1 VKRLSHAIALV
12 LPIAFSAALSAQGP
26 ATETATTVP
35 ALEKFHE
42 VIMPMWHSAY
52 PAKDYA
58 ELRKIAP
65 EVEAG
70 VATIAAAKLPAI
82 LHEKQ
87 SAWDKG
93 IAELEAVAAAYAK
106 AAAGRDDKALL
117 LAAESLHATYEAQGQ
132 IIRPVLP
139 EMNEFHRVLYVV
151 QHTYVPEKKWAEVCK
166 VSGELEAKA
175 EALAKATLP
184 KRAASKTDA
193 FQKAAPQ
200 LVIDAK
206 ALTAACTANQAVAIE
221 QATST
226 LHATY
231 EGLSTIFE

>member
-1 VKRLSHAIALV
+1 VKRLSHALALV
-12 LPIAFSAALSAQGP
+12 LPLAFSAALFAQAP
-26 ATETATTVP
+26 ATEMATTVP

-87 SAWDKG
+87 GAWDKG
-93 IAELEAVAAAYAK
+93 IAELKAAAAAYAK
-106 AAAGRDDKALL
+106 AAAGKDDKALL
-117 LAAESLHATYEAQGQ
+117 LAAENLHATYEAQGQ

-139 EMNEFHRVLYVV
+139 EMNEFHKALYVV
-151 QHTYVPEKKWAEVCK
+151 QHTYVPEKKWADACK

-184 KRAASKTDA
+184 KRAASKADA
-193 FQKAAPQ
+193 FQKEAPQ
-200 LVIDAK
+200 LAIDAE
-206 ALTAACTANQAVAIE
+206 ALTAACKTNQAAAIE
-221 QATST
+221 QAIST
-226 LHATY
+226 LHARY
-231 EGLSTIFE
+231 EGLSKIFE